1 MKREDIR
8 IGETYLI
15 REWDDLVEEYGTD
28 VDADDCLCVKTPVV
42 PFSSKIRHL
51 CGAIFTVKKIG
62 NGYYESDK
70 ERHTPATYLTSF
82 QGVECVPDDP
92 GCIYVIT
99 PEMIESIGKP
109 LRYIL
114 EPTPESLLD
123 FLLN

>member
-1 MKREDIR
+1 MKREDVR

-15 REWDDLVEEYGTD
+15 REWDDLVEEYGAY
-28 VDADDCLCVKTPVV
+28 VDENNCLFVKTPAA
-42 PFSSKIRHL
+42 PFSSEIRHL
-51 CGAIFTVKKIG
+51 CGAIFTVEEIRTA
-62 NGYYESDK
+62 YYESDK
-70 ERHTPATYLTSF
+70 ERNNPVTYLTSF
-82 QGVECVPDDP
+82 QGVECAPDDP
-92 GCIYVIT
+92 LRIYVIT

>member
-15 REWDDLVEEYGTD
+15 REWDDLVEEYGTY
-28 VDADDCLCVKTPVV
+28 VDESDCLFVKTPAA
-42 PFSSKIRHL
+42 PFPSKIRHL
-51 CGAIFTVKKIG
+51 CGAIFTVEKIR
-62 NGYYESDK
+62 NAYYESDK
-70 ERHTPATYLTSF
+70 ERNNPVTYLTSF
-82 QGVECVPDDP
+82 QGVECVPDEP
-92 GCIYVIT
+92 GCIHVIT